1 MQDDRPT
8 PEQMLAR
15 LQTEGDEDSAAER
28 RGKLKIFF
36 GYAAGVGK
44 TYAMLQEAQRLKAAG
59 HDVVVG
65 YVEPHGRHETE
76 ALVEGLEQL
85 PLRQV
90 SYRGATLQ
98 EFNLEA
104 ALARDPEIIL
114 VDELAHTNTPQSV
127 HTKRWQDVEELLQ
140 AGIDVYSTCN
150 VQHVES
156 LNDIVAKISG
166 VVVRETVPDD
176 VFSRADELSII
187 DIAPEELLARLK
199 VGKVYVPAQAERA
212 LELFFR
218 KENLF
223 ALRELALRRVTE
235 RVHADVETARH
246 GRGAN
251 DVWPT
256 GETLLVCVGPSPSS
270 ASVIRSAKRLA
281 NAIQAELVAVHIE
294 NASTQQLAPEARNR
308 LVNHLRLAER
318 LGAQTVTLAG
328 DDLVGETLALA
339 KRKNVTKI
347 VIGKSEA
354 PRRWFRQRA
363 SITDRLI
370 QDSGDIDIYVIR
382 GKAQGDASASHAD
395 TVMSRSTSFG
405 QKPLQWVGT
414 FGILGLATSLAWMLD
429 WLGASEANI
438 VMAFLL
444 GVVCVA
450 LIYRRWHAL
459 VASIGAVLLFDVFFT
474 RPYYTIVVDDAQ
486 YAVTFAVMT
495 VVGLI
500 VTALTSRLRDTLWQ
514 TQRNTRQTEAL
525 YQLGRKLTGIN
536 GQQFLA
542 SEAERAISELFQV
555 RALVLLP
562 EDGTLR
568 PILHRDA
575 SFAANPS
582 ELAVARWVFKHET
595 IAGRGTDTLAASQ
608 ATYLPLLSP
617 AGAMGVLAI
626 QAEDVGPLFIPESRR
641 VLEAYA
647 SQLALALERDRLAI
661 ESQEATSAVEKEQ
674 LRSTL
679 LASVSHDLRTPLAVI
694 RGASSSMLH
703 ANSKLDM
710 ETQHELLETIHEE
723 SDRLS
728 RLVENLL
735 RLTQL
740 SSGNVKVTKEWFPV
754 EELLGSALGRLEHSL
769 GSRDVRIDLNPSML
783 MAHCDSV
790 LVEQAFINLLE
801 NACRYSPDGTA
812 IEIRGEQMG
821 KRTRL
826 EIADHGP
833 GISKE
838 DQERVFGKF
847 QRGEQAI
854 ADSRGVGLG
863 LAICKAV
870 MDAHGGKITVSDA
883 ESGGAVFRLELFADE
898 LPPTADESSAD
909 DYTEDS
915 QTDGS
920 EA

>member
-1 MQDDRPT
+1 MQDNRPT

-15 LQTEGDEDSAAER
+15 LQTEGDDGLAAKR
-28 RGKLKIFF
+28 RGRLKIFF

-44 TYAMLQEAQRLKAAG
+44 TYAMLQEAQRLKSDG
-59 HDVVVG
+59 HEVVVG
-65 YVEPHGRHETE
+65 YVEPHGRRETE
-76 ALVEGLEQL
+76 ASLEGLEQL

-90 SYRGATLQ
+90 NHRGALLQ
-98 EFNLEA
+98 EFNLDA
-104 ALARDPEIIL
+104 ALSREPEIIL
-114 VDELAHTNTPQSV
+114 VDELAHTNAPQSV
-127 HTKRWQDVEELLQ
+127 HSKRWQDVEELLQ

-166 VVVRETVPDD
+166 IVVRETVPDD
-176 VFSRADELSII
+176 VFRRADELTII

-199 VGKVYVPAQAERA
+199 EGKVYVPAQVERA
-212 LELFFR
+212 LERFFR

-246 GRGAN
+246 GHGGN

-294 NASTQQLAPEARNR
+294 NASTQQLPSEARNR

-318 LGAQTVTLAG
+318 LGAETVTLAG
-328 DDLVGETLALA
+328 DDLVAETLSLA

-347 VIGKSEA
+347 VIGKSDA
-354 PRRWFRQRA
+354 SRRWFRQRA

-370 QDSGDIDIYVIR
+370 QDSGEVDIYVIR
-382 GKAQGDASASHAD
+382 GKATGDSMVGNDPETRAPSASTQSKLFGWLG
-395 TVMSRSTSFG
+395 TV
-405 QKPLQWVGT
+405 
-414 FGILGLATSLAWMLD
+414 GILCLATSLAWLLD
-429 WLGASEANI
+429 RLGASEANI

-450 LIYRRWHAL
+450 LRYRRWHAF
-459 VASIGAVLLFDVFFT
+459 VASMGAVLLFDVFFT
-474 RPYYTIVVDDAQ
+474 TPYYTVVVDDAQ
-486 YAVTFAVMT
+486 YLVTFAVMA

-500 VTALTSRLRDTLWQ
+500 VTALTRRLRETLWQ

-525 YQLGRKLTGIN
+525 YQLGRKLSGIS

-542 SEAERAISELFQV
+542 SEAERAISELFQLQ
-555 RALVLLP
+555 AIVLLP
-562 EDGTLR
+562 DDGTLR
-568 PILHRDA
+568 PVFHREA
-575 SFAANPS
+575 SFAADPS
-582 ELAVARWVFKHET
+582 ELAVARWAFEHEM
-595 IAGRGTDTLAASQ
+595 IAGRGTETLAASQ

-626 QAEDVGPLFIPESRR
+626 QAEDVEPLFIPESRR

-679 LASVSHDLRTPLAVI
+679 LTSLSHDLRTPLAVI
-694 RGASSSMLH
+694 CGASSSILH
-703 ANSKLDM
+703 ANSKLDTA
-710 ETQHELLETIHEE
+710 TQHELLETIHDE
-723 SDRLS
+723 SARLS

-740 SSGNVKVTKEWFPV
+740 SSGHVEVSKEWFPV

-769 GSRDVRIDLNPSML
+769 SSRNIRIDLKPSML

-790 LVEQAFINLLE
+790 LIEQVFINLLE
-801 NACRYSPDGTA
+801 NACRYSPA
-812 IEIRGEQMG
+812 ESEIEIRGRQKG
-821 KRTRL
+821 KRTIL

-833 GISKE
+833 GISKGDE
-838 DQERVFGKF
+838 QRVFEKF
-847 QRGEQAI
+847 QRGEQSST
-854 ADSRGVGLG
+854 DSRGVGLG

-870 MDAHGGKITVSDA
+870 MDAHGGKISVFNA
-883 ESGGAVFRLELFADE
+883 ESGGAVFRLELVADE
-898 LPPTADESSAD
+898 MPPTAGEH
-909 DYTEDS
+909 TEDS
-915 QTDGS
+915 LISGAEQ
-920 EA
+920 

>member
-15 LQTEGDEDSAAER
+15 LQTEGDDASAVKR

-44 TYAMLQEAQRLKAAG
+44 TYAMLQEAQRLKAEG

-65 YVEPHGRHETE
+65 YVEPHGRAETE
-76 ALVEGLEQL
+76 ALLDGLERV

-90 SYRGATLQ
+90 NHRGATLN
-98 EFNLEA
+98 EFNLDA
-104 ALARDPEIIL
+104 ALTRRPEIVL
-114 VDELAHTNTPQSV
+114 VDELAHTNAPQSV
-127 HTKRWQDVEELLQ
+127 HSKRWQDVEELLQ
-140 AGIDVYSTCN
+140 AGINVYSTCN

-156 LNDIVAKISG
+156 LNDVVAKISG

-176 VFSRADELSII
+176 VFRRADELSIV
-187 DIAPEELLARLK
+187 DIAPDELLARLRE
-199 VGKVYVPAQAERA
+199 GKVYVPAQAARA
-212 LELFFR
+212 LERFFR
-218 KENLF
+218 HENLF

-235 RVHADVETARH
+235 RVHVDVETARH

-256 GETLLVCVGPSPSS
+256 GETLLVCVEPSPSS
-270 ASVIRSAKRLA
+270 ASVIRAAKRLA

-294 NASTQQLAPEARNR
+294 NASTQKLSSESRNR
-308 LVNHLRLAER
+308 LLNHLRLAER
-318 LGAQTVTLAG
+318 LGAETVTLAG
-328 DDLVGETLALA
+328 DDLVEETLALA
-339 KRKNVTKI
+339 RRKNVTKI

-354 PRRWFRQRA
+354 THRWFFQRL

-370 QDSGDIDIYVIR
+370 QDSGEIDIYVIR
-382 GKAQGDASASHAD
+382 GKADGDSVESDSSAAHFA
-395 TVMSRSTSFG
+395 TPFNAARSFE
-405 QKPLQWVGT
+405 WVGT
-414 FGILGLATSLAWMLD
+414 LGILGLATGLASLLD
-429 WLGASEANI
+429 WLNTSEANI

-450 LIYRRWHAL
+450 LKYRRWHAV
-459 VASIGAVLLFDVFFT
+459 VASVGAVLLFDIFFT
-474 RPYYTIVVDDAQ
+474 TPYYKVVVDDAQ
-486 YAVTFAVMT
+486 YLVTFVVMMF
-495 VVGLI
+495 VGLI
-500 VTALTSRLRDTLWQ
+500 VTALTSRLRETLWQ

-525 YQLGRKLTGIN
+525 YQLGRKLSGIN

-555 RALVLLP
+555 QAIVLLP
-562 EDGTLR
+562 EDGMLR
-568 PILHRDA
+568 PVLHRGA

-582 ELAVARWVFKHET
+582 ELAVARWAFVHEK
-595 IAGRGTDTLAASQ
+595 IAGRGTETLTASQ

-617 AGAMGVLAI
+617 AGAMGVLAV

-661 ESQEATSAVEKEQ
+661 EGQAATSSIEREQ

-694 RGASSSMLH
+694 SGASSSILH
-703 ANSKLDM
+703 ANSKLDTA
-710 ETQHELLETIHEE
+710 TQRELLETIHEE

-740 SSGNVKVTKEWFPV
+740 SSGRVEIIKEWFPV

-769 GSRDVRIDLNPSML
+769 GSRGVKVELVPSML
-783 MAHCDSV
+783 MAQCDSV
-790 LVEQAFINLLE
+790 LMEQVLINLLE
-801 NACRYSPDGTA
+801 NACRYSPVGTA
-812 IEIRGEQMG
+812 IEIRGHQQG
-821 KRTRL
+821 KRTIL

-833 GISKE
+833 GILKGDE
-838 DQERVFGKF
+838 ERVFEKF
-847 QRGEQAI
+847 QRGEQSI

-870 MDAHGGKITVSDA
+870 MDVHGGRITVSNA
-883 ESGGAVFRLELFADE
+883 EAGGAVFRLELAADE
-898 LPPTADESSAD
+898 MPPTTDEN
-909 DYTEDS
+909 TENEHIGGIQS
-915 QTDGS
+915 
-920 EA
+920 